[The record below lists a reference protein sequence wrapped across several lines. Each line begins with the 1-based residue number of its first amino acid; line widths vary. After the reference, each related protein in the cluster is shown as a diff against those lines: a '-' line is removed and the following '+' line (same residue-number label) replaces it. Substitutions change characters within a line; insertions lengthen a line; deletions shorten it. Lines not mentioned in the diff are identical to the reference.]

1 MPQSFD
7 DLLAQIRSSSR
18 SSRDLGSAFEKLVS
32 DFLVTDST
40 QKSRFCQVSSYAD
53 WARKQG
59 LPADDAGI
67 DLVATTKAGEYV
79 AVQAKCYAAHRVI
92 HKKDIDSFISASA
105 KSHFAGRLIADTTEG
120 SWSPQADEM
129 LRDQNLKVTR
139 LSLKEFR
146 NSDVDWGS
154 VGSGKPTNVKKFSPF
169 KHQDEATEKVSTALA
184 TQDRGYMVM
193 ACGSGKTFTALQI
206 TEKMLSH
213 KGLVLYVVPSLSL
226 MNQSL
231 QKWHQQAK
239 HPIRSFAVC
248 SDSRVGRREAR
259 KGDAPYT
266 EPFDMVIPPTTDAG
280 SLMKGYHSSSFH
292 ASDQSSQLTVI
303 FSTYQSLAT
312 ITEAQKLGL
321 GEFDLVICDEAHRTT
336 GVTHEGED
344 PSHFV
349 KVHHN
354 QYIKAKKR
362 LYMTA
367 TPRIYSDSVKADA
380 SEEHV
385 TLASM
390 DDESVYGKLL
400 YYYSFDQAVRDNR
413 LTDYK
418 VIILGVR
425 PDEVSRLSLLFS
437 EDSSEILLDD
447 ATKIIGAYKG
457 LRGDWSN
464 SEDLRS
470 MKRVLAFAKDI
481 KSSKFVKSHFSA
493 VIEKYLN
500 HQDPEDTH
508 FEVAVDHVDGT
519 YDTKKR
525 SELISWL
532 ENVDDENQDSSVCH
546 MLSNARCLSEGVD
559 IPALDG
565 VIFFHPR
572 KSVVDV
578 VQSVGRV
585 MRKASGKD
593 MGYVILP
600 VCLPPETD
608 SAQALDNHPNFKV
621 IWQVLNALRSHDER
635 LEAAINQISLGQ
647 DVSDRIAMHIPSL
660 FSDSLRAVTDVVDS
674 LPTASLSSSV
684 LGGSDS
690 SESRAA
696 LQGPTDQVEAPVWMD
711 VIHQSITAQIVKRC
725 GTREYWSDWSESAA
739 KIAHAHITRIK
750 GLIHKEDHPENR
762 KIFDR
767 FLVEIRDDLN
777 DSITENDA
785 IEMLSQHL
793 ITRPIFE
800 SLFAGRAFVD
810 KNPVSQAMSKVM
822 DLLDQ
827 NNVHHEAKELEG
839 FYHRLK
845 IRSQGLTDPKA
856 KQQLITELYEK
867 FFAKAFPRTVEMLG
881 IAYTPVEIVDF
892 MIRSVQE
899 ILKEEFGL
907 TLGSEGVH
915 ILDPFVGTGT
925 FITRLFQSGLISP
938 EELQRKYL
946 GGKGGKGGKE
956 GPEIHANEILLLA
969 YYIAAINI
977 ETAYEGVMGGDHQ
990 SKSYEPFRGIC
1001 LTDTFGLHE
1010 KDDQTAELFEVNSQR
1025 ITYQKSQ
1032 KVRVIL
1038 GNPPYS
1044 VGQKSANDNAAN
1056 TSYERLDSR
1065 IASTYVNS
1073 SIWATSNKALY
1084 NSYIRAFRLASDLIE
1099 EASGGVLAFITDAG
1113 WVESV
1118 AGSGLRYHLVRDF
1131 SKIYVFHLRGRARG
1145 SAEFQRKEGTGVFGQ
1160 SSRCPVAIN
1169 FFIRHQNHASQAG
1182 PAEIHYYD
1190 IGDYLKREA
1199 KLTKIERLGSIAGI
1213 TALKDQGWQK
1223 LSPDGYHDWLNQ
1235 RDPGFG
1241 KLLAL
1246 GDKRGR
1252 EDKKIFENYSL
1263 GIATARDVWC
1273 YNPCRL
1279 SLLTNMERMIGFYN
1293 QEVEHLHAKLENPS
1307 ITQTKKYVDRDPT
1320 KIKWADTLFSQA
1332 SRRQSGLFSA
1342 DKAVLSSYRPFVKQW
1357 LYMDRLLNARVY
1369 QIPKIFPLD
1378 PSSPGGTRENV
1389 VIGVGKTA
1397 DWSVLV
1403 TDCIPDLNMLPYCQF
1418 FPRYLYDPETLERK
1432 EAITEQALAHFQA
1445 SYLGGDSITKEQIFF
1460 YIYGILQSK
1469 DYQSRFDANLKKELA
1484 RIPVVTSLV
1493 DFKAFS
1499 AGGRALADLHL
1510 DYEKDAAFLRTYA
1523 CHELGVRVVEK
1534 EKFGDKKASDPVSYY
1549 RVKKMK
1555 WSDRDKELSQIT
1567 YNPFITIEN
1576 IPSEVMAFEVSG
1588 RPALQ
1593 WVVDYQKVKV
1603 DKASGITKD
1612 PNAYGD
1618 EQGHP
1623 EYLLDLVLAVIAV
1636 SVKTQRLIETLPKL
1650 TIKSHTDAVRLSR
1663 DLSRVS

>member
-1 MPQSFD
+1 
-7 DLLAQIRSSSR
+7 
-18 SSRDLGSAFEKLVS
+18 
-32 DFLVTDST
+32 
-40 QKSRFCQVSSYAD
+40 
-53 WARKQG
+53 
-59 LPADDAGI
+59 
-67 DLVATTKAGEYV
+67 
-79 AVQAKCYAAHRVI
+79 
-92 HKKDIDSFISASA
+92 
-105 KSHFAGRLIADTTEG
+105 
-120 SWSPQADEM
+120 
-129 LRDQNLKVTR
+129 
-139 LSLKEFR
+139 
-146 NSDVDWGS
+146 
-154 VGSGKPTNVKKFSPF
+154 
-169 KHQDEATEKVSTALA
+169 
-184 TQDRGYMVM
+184 
-193 ACGSGKTFTALQI
+193 
-206 TEKMLSH
+206 
-213 KGLVLYVVPSLSL
+213 
-226 MNQSL
+226 
-231 QKWHQQAK
+231 
-239 HPIRSFAVC
+239 
-248 SDSRVGRREAR
+248 
-259 KGDAPYT
+259 
-266 EPFDMVIPPTTDAG
+266 
-280 SLMKGYHSSSFH
+280 
-292 ASDQSSQLTVI
+292 
-303 FSTYQSLAT
+303 
-312 ITEAQKLGL
+312 
-321 GEFDLVICDEAHRTT
+321 
-336 GVTHEGED
+336 
-344 PSHFV
+344 
-349 KVHHN
+349 
-354 QYIKAKKR
+354 
-362 LYMTA
+362 MTA

-425 PDEVSRLSLLFS
+425 QDEVSRLSLLFS
-437 EDSSEILLDD
+437 EDSSEIVLDD

-457 LRGDWSN
+457 LRGDWN
-464 SEDLRS
+464 EGKEDPIQ

-481 KSSKFVKSHFSA
+481 KSSKLVKTEFSS
-493 VIEKYLN
+493 VIEKYLAG
-500 HQDPEDTH
+500 DPEATS
-508 FEVAVDHVDGT
+508 FEVTVDHVDGT

-532 ENVDDENQDSSVCH
+532 ENVSDDDGDKGASHCH

-585 MRKASGKD
+585 MRKAPGKQ

-600 VCLPPETD
+600 VCLPEEC
-608 SAQALDNHPNFKV
+608 SSSALDNHPNFKV
-621 IWQVLNALRSHDER
+621 IWQVLSALRSHDER
-635 LEAAINQISLGQ
+635 LEAAINQQSLGQ
-647 DVSDRIAMHIPSL
+647 DVSDRIAIHLGPITSSPS
-660 FSDSLRAVTDVVDS
+660 FQAVTDKVDV
-674 LPTASLSSSV
+674 LPVPSSSSSSSH
-684 LGGSDS
+684 LGIGEGLSD
-690 SESRAA
+690 RVA
-696 LQGPTDQVEAPVWMD
+696 LQGQMQHQEAHPWMD
-711 VIHQSITAQIVKRC
+711 VVHKAITAQMVKNC
-725 GTREYWSDWSESAA
+725 GTREYWSDWAESAA
-739 KIAHAHITRIK
+739 KIASSHITRIK
-750 GLIHKEDHPENR
+750 GLIHKDDHPGNR
-762 KIFDR
+762 KVFDT
-767 FLVEIRDDLN
+767 FLSEIRDDLN
-777 DSITENDA
+777 DSITESDA
-785 IEMLSQHL
+785 IEMLAQHL

-800 SLFAGRAFVD
+800 SLFSGREFVD

-822 DLLDQ
+822 YLMDQ
-827 NNVHHEAKELEG
+827 NNVHRESRELDQ
-839 FYHRLK
+839 FYHRIK
-845 IRSQGLTDPKA
+845 VRSEGLTDPKA

-892 MIRSVQE
+892 MIRSVSE
-899 ILKEEFGL
+899 ILKEEFDL

-925 FITRLFQSGLISP
+925 FITRLFQSGLMEP
-938 EELQRKYL
+938 AELERKYL
-946 GGKGGKGGKE
+946 GTQD

-977 ETAYEGVMGGDHQ
+977 ETAYEGVMSNHQ

-1025 ITYQKSQ
+1025 RMNQKAQ
-1032 KVRVIL
+1032 KVKVIL

-1065 IASTYVNS
+1065 TRDTYVES
-1073 SIWATSNKALY
+1073 SLASNKNSLY

-1118 AGSGLRYHLVRDF
+1118 AASGLRYHLVRDF
-1131 SKIYVFHLRGRARG
+1131 SKIYVFHLRGNARTTG
-1145 SAEFQRKEGTGVFGQ
+1145 ETWRREGGKIFGQ
-1160 SSRCPVAIN
+1160 SSRCPVAVN

-1223 LSPDGYHDWLNQ
+1223 LVPDGYHDWLNQ
-1235 RDPGFG
+1235 RDPGFSQ
-1241 KLLAL
+1241 LIAL
-1246 GDKRGR
+1246 GDKKKR
-1252 EDKKIFENYSL
+1252 EDKKVFENYSK
-1263 GIATARDVWC
+1263 GICTARDAWC
-1273 YNPCRL
+1273 YNPCR
-1279 SLLTNMERMIGFYN
+1279 SGLLTNMKGMIGFYN
-1293 QEVEHLHAKLENPS
+1293 QEVERLHKEFEEPS
-1307 ITQTKKYVDRDPT
+1307 LAQTKKHVDRNQT
-1320 KIKWADTLFSQA
+1320 KIKWADELYKGA
-1332 SRRQSGLFSA
+1332 SRRDRFSFHQNS
-1342 DKAVLSSYRPFVKQW
+1342 VVVSSYRPFVKKW
-1357 LYMDRLLNARVY
+1357 LYVARCLNERVY
-1369 QIPKIFPLD
+1369 QIPQIFPLD
-1378 PSSPGGTRENV
+1378 PQQPSGTCPNV
-1389 VIGVGKTA
+1389 VIGVMGVGETA
-1397 DWSVLV
+1397 DWSVLI
-1403 TDCIPDLNMLPYCQF
+1403 TDCVPNLHFISSGQC
-1418 FPRYLYDPETLERK
+1418 FPRYLYDPDTLERR
-1432 EAITEQALAHFQA
+1432 EAITDQALAHFQV

-1460 YIYGILQSK
+1460 YIYGILQSE
-1469 DYQSRFDANLKKELA
+1469 DYRNRFDANLKKELA
-1484 RIPVVTSLV
+1484 RIPVVTSLA

-1499 AGGRALADLHL
+1499 KGGKALTDLHL
-1510 DYEKDAAFLRTYA
+1510 DYEKDAASLRSYA

-1534 EKFGDKKASDPVSYY
+1534 EKSCEKKASDPVSYY

-1612 PNAYGD
+1612 PNAYGS
-1618 EQGHP
+1618 EQDHP

-1650 TIKSHTDAVRLSR
+1650 TIKSHTDAVCSSS